1 LTALALCVGYLV
13 AWDPSSGT
21 VPAMAEI
28 NNKLSANQAVLKDE
42 TKYEGRKVQI
52 DFYMESMCPGCR
64 YFGTG
69 DLVNL
74 LNGLTDYV
82 NLRAI
87 PYGNAGVNKTTGE
100 LACQHGP
107 EECAGNRIELCMMK
121 QYPDWKMWFPAFKC
135 IEKSDDAPA
144 NATAKCLP
152 AHGMDLDAVLAC
164 ADGPEGDSLHRAAG
178 NETDALSPPH
188 SFTPWLVVDGTA
200 MNSSELLDDLVNQVC
215 MRLPENVEAGIR
227 FCHPRFKQ
235 NTGGMQLAGGRSL
248 LCYPSK

>member
-1 LTALALCVGYLV
+1 MVTRRRGGLAEGFITSRVVTAVGLTALALCVGYLV

-100 LACQHGP
+100 LACQHGD
-107 EECAGNRIELCMMK
+107 ES
-121 QYPDWKMWFPAFKC
+121 W
-135 IEKSDDAPA
+135 
-144 NATAKCLP
+144 LP
-152 AHGMDLDAVLAC
+152 LWTW
-164 ADGPEGDSLHRAAG
+164 P
-178 NETDALSPPH
+178 
-188 SFTPWLVVDGTA
+188 
-200 MNSSELLDDLVNQVC
+200 
-215 MRLPENVEAGIR
+215 
-227 FCHPRFKQ
+227 
-235 NTGGMQLAGGRSL
+235 
-248 LCYPSK
+248 